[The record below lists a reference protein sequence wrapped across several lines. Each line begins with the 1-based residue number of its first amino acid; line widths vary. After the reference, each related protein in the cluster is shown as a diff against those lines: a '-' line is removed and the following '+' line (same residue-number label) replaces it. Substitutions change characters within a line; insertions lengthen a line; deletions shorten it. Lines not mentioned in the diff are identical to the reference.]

1 MDIRMERVGDGEFR
15 VTVME
20 GRTRS
25 SHQVRVSPEEQ
36 TRFGGQSTPEQLVEE
51 SFRFLLEREAKEAIL
66 QSFDLS
72 VIERYF
78 PEFGEEIKKRLG

>member
-1 MDIRMERVGDGEFR
+1 MDVRVERVADGEFR

-25 SHQVRVSPEEQ
+25 SHVVRVSPEEQ
-36 TRFGGQSTPEQLVEE
+36 QRFGGNSTPEELVEQ
-51 SFRFLLEREAKEAIL
+51 SFRFLLERESKEAIL
-66 QSFDLS
+66 QTFDLS

-78 PEFGEEIKKRLG
+78 PEFGEEIGKQLG